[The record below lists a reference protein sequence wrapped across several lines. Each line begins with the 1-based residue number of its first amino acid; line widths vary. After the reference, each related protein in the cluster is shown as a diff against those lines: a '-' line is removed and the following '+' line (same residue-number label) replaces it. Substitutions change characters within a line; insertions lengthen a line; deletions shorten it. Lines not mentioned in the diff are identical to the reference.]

1 MKTGRKNN
9 NSGFSLVELV
19 IVIAIMA
26 VLVGVMATSITSL
39 TGRKVRKCADEIVTT
54 LERTRVL
61 TLGKEQ
67 NRVECVISY
76 NDTTKEYTAQI
87 RQGDVEVSN
96 RVLGKEPIDIKVY
109 FEGDSTGYSLT
120 ELKGSDSLLPYVSSS
135 NGLHLVFNRA
145 SGAFEKDTCTANNVL
160 KEYCQKIVVSNGT
173 RTIEITT
180 IEITTVGKT
189 GKILTK

>member
-9 NSGFSLVELV
+9 NSGFSLVELI

-26 VLVGVMATSITSL
+26 VLVGVMA
-39 TGRKVRKCADEIVTT
+39 RKVRKCADEIVTT

-67 NRVECVISY
+67 NQVECVISY

-145 SGAFEKDTCTANNVL
+145 SGAFEKNTCIAGSVL

-180 IEITTVGKT
+180 VGKT